1 MKCPNCKMEHEH
13 GISYCS
19 NCGSYIPG
27 NAATPQTETP
37 NALSP
42 SPYKVTTGLVLA
54 IIANVVLEI
63 AAIILSVAGEFFE
76 ISQNP
81 ADIKSPC
88 IITLLLSILPLIM
101 GIKSISTYK
110 KAAAAGGKKPIPA
123 FILGIIATVGASAL
137 ILSCLFVLAL
147 LSIV

>member
-1 MKCPNCKMEHEH
+1 MEHER

-27 NAATPQTETP
+27 NAATAQTETP

-63 AAIILSVAGEFFE
+63 AAIILSVASIVLETPNPDLSVVQTSSVVTML
-76 ISQNP
+76 ISVI
-81 ADIKSPC
+81 A
-88 IITLLLSILPLIM
+88 LIM